1 MSSDDE
7 PSKTTVGQQG
17 LTAPPGSDQLRSQQG
32 SGPFAAPSG
41 TATVLIARRARLAS
55 SRRRP
60 WWKWLLIGLLLVF
73 TITTTGL
80 YAAGLIRDISL
91 RHWGSALDES
101 RAAVPAAVGWAALL
115 LLFFPRKS
123 PQAERLLSDD
133 NHALGEKLR
142 QAARDQ
148 ASMDS
153 AEQKMQRLTAR
164 LARLTAA
171 RQQAGS
177 AIGPAS
183 GETAALA
190 DAGVTYLDPGAAYLD
205 PDDAELRHE
214 VAETTARLEQ
224 ARQWLTSARDA
235 VAMSQQAVA
244 DAEERLVAD
253 FPDLARQPD
262 RAARK
267 PA

>member
-7 PSKTTVGQQG
+7 PSKTTVAQQD
-17 LTAPPGSDQLRSQQG
+17 LTAPPGSGQLPSQPG
-32 SGPFAAPSG
+32 SGRLAAAPG
-41 TATVLIARRARLAS
+41 MATALIARRARLAAT
-55 SRRRP
+55 RRRP

-91 RHWGSALDES
+91 HHWGSALDES

-115 LLFFPRKS
+115 LLFFPQKS

-133 NHALGEKLR
+133 NHALSEKLR

-148 ASMDS
+148 ASMDN

-171 RQQAGS
+171 RQRA
-177 AIGPAS
+177 AAAVGPAS
-183 GETAALA
+183 GETTACA
-190 DAGVTYLDPGAAYLD
+190 DAGVTYLDPRVAYLD
-205 PDDAELRHE
+205 PDEAELRHE
-214 VAETTARLEQ
+214 VAETTARLDQ

-235 VAMSQQAVA
+235 VAVSQQAVA